1 MQSIILSRIEKLEKI
16 IKLYVVQQ
24 FKSDNNKLIEIIQ
37 LLLQEENSV
46 ERNDTHLPNQY
57 I

>member
-24 FKSDNNKLIEIIQ
+24 FKSDNNKLVEITQ
-37 LLLQEENSV
+37 LLLQEGNSG
-46 ERNDTHLPNQY
+46 ERNDTHLSNQY

>member
-1 MQSIILSRIEKLEKI
+1 MQSIILSRIEKLGKI

-37 LLLQEENSV
+37 LLLQEENFV